1 MDQYDGVKS
10 KGCRKVARDVVKPK
24 LQNAQG
30 FMASSSILGFN
41 NGRDLE
47 DLSRDASH
55 IFAESRGH
63 NWSAMI
69 MSLS

>member
-1 MDQYDGVKS
+1 
-10 KGCRKVARDVVKPK
+10 
-24 LQNAQG
+24 
-30 FMASSSILGFN
+30 
-41 NGRDLE
+41 LE

-69 MSLS
+69 MSLSWWSGRRGAVDR